1 VHRYLDGLQGLEIGA
16 AAHNPF
22 GLQTKNVGLTRE
34 FDADDYEFFKAS
46 QIEMCGEWAQ
56 IDIPASAED
65 IPVPNNSQDF
75 VISSHVWEHLASPL
89 LALEEWGR
97 VVRPNGYILAIV
109 PKRDAEPS
117 DVGRPIT
124 PIEELIRHYELRS
137 TPADRMLEDGI
148 RSLHYTVFSPESL
161 REIAAWYNRTHP
173 STQLLEIV
181 FLETDDKVGN
191 GHLILWKVAKTV
203 EAAV

>member
-1 VHRYLDGLQGLEIGA
+1 MHYYLDGLRGLEIGA

-34 FDADDYEFFKAS
+34 FDAEDYDYFKAS
-46 QIEMCGEWAQ
+46 QIKMCGEWAQ

-65 IPVPNNSQDF
+65 IPVADNSQDF

-89 LALEEWGR
+89 LALEEWAR

-109 PKRDAEPS
+109 PKRDAEPR

-124 PIEELIRHYELRS
+124 PIEELIRHYRQRS
-137 TPADRMLEDGI
+137 TVDSRKREETILTYISPFSRRKACE
-148 RSLHYTVFSPESL
+148 RSRRGLTQRTRRFSCWKLHFSKQTT
-161 REIAAWYNRTHP
+161 R
-173 STQLLEIV
+173 
-181 FLETDDKVGN
+181 LETDTLSCGKS
-191 GHLILWKVAKTV
+191 
-203 EAAV
+203 